1 MNEQGL
7 CVKQKQHKV
16 FHDQN
21 KTDATGDEVEGFR
34 WSDTRDWGIG
44 IMVMVKWDCVY
55 KVQHEILS
63 YQ

>member
-1 MNEQGL
+1 MNEQGV

-34 WSDTRDWGIG
+34 
-44 IMVMVKWDCVY
+44 
-55 KVQHEILS
+55 
-63 YQ
+63 